1 MSNLHNLEIAGSAP
15 PPGPFRLW
23 LRPGEGKMSHRA
35 KMNAM
40 RSTLVV
46 VGSLAFGYLT
56 LQLGF
61 RPFLEKARE
70 AAAATAEMEL
80 EQSRK
85 ASDTVDGGLVSEF
98 SDDSSGSGGFGFVDG
113 NSR

>member
-1 MSNLHNLEIAGSAP
+1 
-15 PPGPFRLW
+15 
-23 LRPGEGKMSHRA
+23 MSHRA

-40 RSTLVV
+40 RSTVVV

-61 RPFLEKARE
+61 RSFLEKARE
-70 AAAATAEMEL
+70 AAAAALEMEL

-85 ASDTVDGGLVSEF
+85 APDDVHGGLVSEF
-98 SDDSSGSGGFGFVDG
+98 SDGSGGSGGFGIIM
-113 NSR
+113 RRA